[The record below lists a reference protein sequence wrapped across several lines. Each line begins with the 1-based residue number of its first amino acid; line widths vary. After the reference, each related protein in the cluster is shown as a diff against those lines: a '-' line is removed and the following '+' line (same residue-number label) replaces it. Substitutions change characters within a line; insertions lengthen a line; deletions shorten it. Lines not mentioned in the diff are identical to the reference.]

1 MLRDGRL
8 RDPELPLNGRAD
20 RAGGQLTLG
29 KELENPAAY
38 RIAEH
43 IERVHAAKVSG
54 GSYISQSL

>member
-54 GSYISQSL
+54 